1 MKRRVSP
8 FVAVTLLALTF
19 SSCTCSSSTPEAPP
33 PPVARSGSGFGMLKP
48 TERSVP
54 DVAKGVV
61 TPKPVEARP
70 APTLP
75 TAAMKA
81 ELPED
86 FPSDIPV
93 FKDAKVAAVQQLANN
108 ARNVVF
114 TVDDAEAAKV
124 FDFYKGD
131 MGHSGWKTEQE
142 YQGGEQSFLSFKKDK
157 MVTNVSITKDP
168 KTGKRVIAVMYY
180 KEEPLPFPEF

>member
-1 MKRRVSP
+1 MNRRVSP
-8 FVAVTLLALTF
+8 FVVATLLALTF

-33 PPVARSGSGFGMLKP
+33 TAAPRPGGFGMLKP
-48 TERSVP
+48 GERSAP
-54 DVAKGVV
+54 EIAHNDV

-75 TAAMKA
+75 TAALEAK
-81 ELPED
+81 LPED

-142 YQGGEQSFLSFKKDK
+142 YQGGAQSFLSFKKDK
-157 MVTNVSITKDP
+157 MVTNVSISKDP
-168 KTGKRVIAVMYY
+168 KTGKQVIAVMYY

>member
-33 PPVARSGSGFGMLKP
+33 PVARSGPGFGMLKP

-54 DVAKGVV
+54 DVAQGVV

-81 ELPED
+81 ELP
-86 FPSDIPV
+86 
-93 FKDAKVAAVQQLANN
+93 
-108 ARNVVF
+108 
-114 TVDDAEAAKV
+114 DDSR
-124 FDFYKGD
+124 GTSRCSR
-131 MGHSGWKTEQE
+131 G
-142 YQGGEQSFLSFKKDK
+142 
-157 MVTNVSITKDP
+157 P
-168 KTGKRVIAVMYY
+168 R
-180 KEEPLPFPEF
+180 